1 MLFRSETFALPV
13 SDKYI
18 LGLYTHCISARR
30 AVSEDMDIP
39 STGFSEKER
48 GIASLE
54 EVRDVLFQCLLFDT
68 IKCGEGMLYADL
80 CTIYCLK

>member
-1 MLFRSETFALPV
+1 MTYDGQETFAFPM

-30 AVSEDMDIP
+30 AVLEDMDIP
-39 STGFSEKER
+39 STGFTEKER

-54 EVRDVLFQCLLFDT
+54 GVRDVLFQCLLFDT
-68 IKCGEGMLYADL
+68 IKCGEGMRGTGKVPGNL
-80 CTIYCLK
+80 